1 MSKIK
6 WLLLI
11 VVGLLGSTAF
21 VNASPATIGVGDSIS
36 VWVKGEPELSVE
48 RQVGNDG
55 SVLLPLIGSVGVNGL
70 KTVDAAR
77 LISGMLEDGFL
88 RDPLVQV
95 TIKNKAAASARVP
108 ARTPAK
114 ATARPI
120 DKPAPAS
127 EPTPARQQLVEIVDE
142 TTRVGIGGVAMLLG
156 NRVYQ
161 SNRLGQI
168 IIEEAD
174 GDTVLMADG
183 YQTLSGTLNQLLRSG
198 RRILLKPVQT
208 AKSITFTVIDA
219 ATQRPVSNV
228 EVSLEGMK
236 IKANR
241 QGVFKISQISKEFGE
256 ITLTRRGYQTMR
268 RVVDYKGSDTRAI
281 EMVKQER

>member
-21 VNASPATIGVGDSIS
+21 VNASPATIGIGDSIS
-36 VWVKGEPELSVE
+36 IWVKGEPELSVE

-95 TIKNKAAASARVP
+95 TIKNKAAASA
-108 ARTPAK
+108 K
-114 ATARPI
+114 APTKVSARPI

-127 EPTPARQQLVEIVDE
+127 EPVPARQQLIEIVDD
-142 TTRVGIGGVAMLLG
+142 TSKAGIGGVAMMLG

-168 IIEEAD
+168 IIEEAA
-174 GDTVLMADG
+174 GDAVMMADG
-183 YQTLSGTLNQLLRSG
+183 YQTLSGSLSQLLQGS
-198 RRILLKPVQT
+198 RRIYLKRVQT
-208 AKSITFTVIDA
+208 AESITFTVIDA
-219 ATQRPVSNV
+219 STRRPISNV

-256 ITLTRRGYQTMR
+256 ITLTRRGYQTLR
-268 RVVDYKGSDTRAI
+268 RVVDYKDSDTRTI

>member
-21 VNASPATIGVGDSIS
+21 VNASPATIGVGDNIS

-95 TIKNKAAASARVP
+95 TIKSKAAAASKAPTKVSA
-108 ARTPAK
+108 K
-114 ATARPI
+114 PI
-120 DKPAPAS
+120 SKPAPAS
-127 EPTPARQQLVEIVDE
+127 EPVPSRQQLVEIVDE
-142 TTRVGIGGVAMLLG
+142 TSRVGIGGVAMMLG

-168 IIEEAD
+168 IIDEAD
-174 GDTVLMADG
+174 GETVLMADG
-183 YQTLSGTLNQLLRSG
+183 YQTLTGNLGQLLRTG
-198 RRILLKPVQT
+198 RRIYLKRVQT
-208 AKSITFTVIDA
+208 AESITFTVIDA
-219 ATQRPVSNV
+219 ATQRPISNV

-256 ITLTRRGYQTMR
+256 ITLTRRGYQTLR
-268 RVVDYKGSDTRAI
+268 RVVDYKGSDTRTI

>member
-21 VNASPATIGVGDSIS
+21 VNASPATIGVGDNIS

-70 KTVDAAR
+70 KTIDAAR

-95 TIKNKAAASARVP
+95 TIKS
-108 ARTPAK
+108 K
-114 ATARPI
+114 ATAASKAPTKVSARPI
-120 DKPAPAS
+120 NKPAPAS
-127 EPTPARQQLVEIVDE
+127 EPVPSRQQLVEIVDE
-142 TTRVGIGGVAMLLG
+142 TSRIGIGGVAMMLG

-168 IIEEAD
+168 IIDEAD
-174 GDTVLMADG
+174 GETVLMADG
-183 YQTLSGTLNQLLRSG
+183 YQTLTGNLGQLLRTG
-198 RRILLKPVQT
+198 RRIYLKRVQT
-208 AKSITFTVIDA
+208 AESITFTVIDA
-219 ATQRPVSNV
+219 ATQRPISNV

-256 ITLTRRGYQTMR
+256 ITLTRRGYQTLR
-268 RVVDYKGSDTRAI
+268 RVVDYKGSDTRTI

>member
-11 VVGLLGSTAF
+11 VVSLLSSTAF
-21 VNASPATIGVGDSIS
+21 VNASPSTIGLGDTIS

-88 RDPLVQV
+88 RDPMVQITV
-95 TIKNKAAASARVP
+95 KQKGTSGKKAP
-108 ARTPAK
+108 A

-120 DKPAPAS
+120 NTPAPAS
-127 EPTPARQQLVEIVDE
+127 EALPPQQQLIEIFDTVSGKG
-142 TTRVGIGGVAMLLG
+142 VSGVAMLLG

-168 IIEEAD
+168 IIEESD
-174 GDTVLMADG
+174 GPVVLMADG
-183 YQTLSGTLNQLLRSG
+183 FQTLSGSLSQLLRSG
-198 RRILLKPVQT
+198 KPPRINMLRVQT
-208 AKSITFTVIDA
+208 AESITFNVIDVN
-219 ATQRPVSNV
+219 TRKPISNV
-228 EVSLEGMK
+228 EVMLDNMK

-256 ITLTRRGYQTMR
+256 ITVTRRGYQTVR
-268 RVVDYKGSDTRAI
+268 QVVDYKGSDARTI

>member
-21 VNASPATIGVGDSIS
+21 VNASPATIGVGDNIS

-95 TIKNKAAASARVP
+95 TIKNKAAAAR
-108 ARTPAK
+108 K
-114 ATARPI
+114 APTKVSARPI

-127 EPTPARQQLVEIVDE
+127 EPMSSRQQLVEIVDE
-142 TTRVGIGGVAMLLG
+142 TSRIGIGGVAMMLG

-168 IIEEAD
+168 IIDEAD
-174 GDTVLMADG
+174 GETVLMADG
-183 YQTLSGTLNQLLRSG
+183 YQTLTGNLGQLLRTG
-198 RRILLKPVQT
+198 RRIYLKRVQT
-208 AKSITFTVIDA
+208 AESITFTVIDA
-219 ATQRPVSNV
+219 ATQRPISNV

-241 QGVFKISQISKEFGE
+241 QGIFKISQISKEFGE
-256 ITLTRRGYQTMR
+256 ITLSRRGYQTLR
-268 RVVDYKGSDTRAI
+268 RVVDYKGSDTRTI

>member
-11 VVGLLGSTAF
+11 VVGLLSSTAF
-21 VNASPATIGVGDSIS
+21 VNASPATIGLGDTIS
-36 VWVKGEPELSVE
+36 VWVKGEPDLSVE

-77 LISGMLEDGFL
+77 LIAGMLEDGFL
-88 RDPLVQV
+88 RDPMVQI
-95 TIKNKAAASARVP
+95 TIKKKVAAGKSPSVS
-108 ARTPAK
+108 
-114 ATARPI
+114 ARPI
-120 DKPAPAS
+120 NEPAPAS
-127 EPTPARQQLVEIVDE
+127 QPVPSQQKLIEIFDTVSGKG
-142 TTRVGIGGVAMLLG
+142 VSGVAMMLG

-168 IIEEAD
+168 IIEESD
-174 GDTVLMADG
+174 GPIVLMADG
-183 YQTLSGTLNQLLRSG
+183 FQTLSGDLNQLLRQG
-198 RRILLKPVQT
+198 KRINMQRVKT
-208 AKSITFTVIDA
+208 AESITFSVIDS
-219 ATQRPVSNV
+219 TTRKPISNV
-228 EVSLEGMK
+228 EVTLDSMK

-256 ITLTRRGYQTMR
+256 ITVTRRGYQTLR
-268 RVVDYKGSDTRAI
+268 QVVDYKGSDTRTI

>member
-21 VNASPATIGVGDSIS
+21 VNASPATIGVGDNIS

-95 TIKNKAAASARVP
+95 TIKRKAAKASKAPTKVS
-108 ARTPAK
+108 AK
-114 ATARPI
+114 PI
-120 DKPAPAS
+120 TKPAPAS
-127 EPTPARQQLVEIVDE
+127 EPVPARQQLVEIVDE
-142 TTRVGIGGVAMLLG
+142 TSRIGIGGVAMMLG

-174 GDTVLMADG
+174 GETVLMADG
-183 YQTLSGTLNQLLRSG
+183 YQTLTGNLGQLLRTG
-198 RRILLKPVQT
+198 RRIYLKRVQT
-208 AKSITFTVIDA
+208 AESITFTVIDA
-219 ATQRPVSNV
+219 STQRPLSNV

-256 ITLTRRGYQTMR
+256 ITLTRRGYQTLR
-268 RVVDYKGSDTRAI
+268 RVVDYKGSDTRTI

>member
-21 VNASPATIGVGDSIS
+21 VNASPATIGIGDSIS
-36 VWVKGEPELSVE
+36 IWVKGEPELSVE

-95 TIKNKAAASARVP
+95 TIKNKAAASA
-108 ARTPAK
+108 K
-114 ATARPI
+114 APTKVSARPI

-127 EPTPARQQLVEIVDE
+127 EPVPARQQLIEIVDD
-142 TTRVGIGGVAMLLG
+142 TSKAGIGGVAMMLG

-168 IIEEAD
+168 IIEEAA
-174 GDTVLMADG
+174 GDAVMMADG
-183 YQTLSGTLNQLLRSG
+183 YQTLSGSLSQLLQGS
-198 RRILLKPVQT
+198 RRIYLKRVQT
-208 AKSITFTVIDA
+208 AESITFTVIDA
-219 ATQRPVSNV
+219 STRRPISNV
-228 EVSLEGMK
+228 EVGLEGMK

-256 ITLTRRGYQTMR
+256 ITLTRRGYQTLR
-268 RVVDYKGSDTRAI
+268 RVVDYKDSDTRTI

>member
-6 WLLLI
+6 WLLLII

-21 VNASPATIGVGDSIS
+21 VNASPATIGIGDSIS
-36 VWVKGEPELSVE
+36 IWVKGEPELSVE

-95 TIKNKAAASARVP
+95 TIKNKAAASA
-108 ARTPAK
+108 K
-114 ATARPI
+114 APTKVSARPI

-127 EPTPARQQLVEIVDE
+127 EPVPARQQLIEIVDD
-142 TTRVGIGGVAMLLG
+142 TSKAGIGGVAMMLG

-168 IIEEAD
+168 IIEEAA
-174 GDTVLMADG
+174 GDAVMMADG
-183 YQTLSGTLNQLLRSG
+183 YQTLSGSLSQLLQGS
-198 RRILLKPVQT
+198 RRIYLKRVQT
-208 AKSITFTVIDA
+208 AESITFTVIDA
-219 ATQRPVSNV
+219 STRRPISNV

-256 ITLTRRGYQTMR
+256 ITLTRRGYQTLR
-268 RVVDYKGSDTRAI
+268 RVVDYKGSDTRTI

>member
-11 VVGLLGSTAF
+11 VVGLLSSTAF
-21 VNASPATIGVGDSIS
+21 VNASPATIGLGDTIS
-36 VWVKGEPELSVE
+36 VWVKGEPELSIE

-77 LISGMLEDGFL
+77 LIAGMLEDGFL
-88 RDPLVQV
+88 RDPMVQI
-95 TIKNKAAASARVP
+95 TIKKKVAAGKSPSVS
-108 ARTPAK
+108 
-114 ATARPI
+114 ARPI
-120 DKPAPAS
+120 NEPAPAS
-127 EPTPARQQLVEIVDE
+127 QPVPSQQQLIEIFDTVAGKG
-142 TTRVGIGGVAMLLG
+142 VSGVAMMLG

-168 IIEEAD
+168 IIEESD
-174 GDTVLMADG
+174 GPIVLMADG
-183 YQTLSGTLNQLLRSG
+183 FQTLSGDLSQLLRPG
-198 RRILLKPVQT
+198 KPPRINMQRIKT
-208 AKSITFTVIDA
+208 AESITFSVIDA
-219 ATQRPVSNV
+219 TTRKPISNV
-228 EVSLEGMK
+228 EVTLDSMK

-256 ITLTRRGYQTMR
+256 ITVTRRGYQTLR
-268 RVVDYKGSDTRAI
+268 QVVDYKGADTRTI

>member
-21 VNASPATIGVGDSIS
+21 VNASPATIGIGDSIS
-36 VWVKGEPELSVE
+36 IWVKGEPELSVE

-95 TIKNKAAASARVP
+95 TIKNKAAASA
-108 ARTPAK
+108 K
-114 ATARPI
+114 APTKVSARPI

-127 EPTPARQQLVEIVDE
+127 EPVPARQQLIEIVDD
-142 TTRVGIGGVAMLLG
+142 TSKAGIGGVAMMLG

-168 IIEEAD
+168 IIEEAA
-174 GDTVLMADG
+174 GDAVMMADG
-183 YQTLSGTLNQLLRSG
+183 YQTLSGSLSQLLQGS
-198 RRILLKPVQT
+198 RRIYLKRVQT
-208 AKSITFTVIDA
+208 AESITFTVIDA
-219 ATQRPVSNV
+219 STRRPISNV

-256 ITLTRRGYQTMR
+256 ITLTRRGYQTLR
-268 RVVDYKGSDTRAI
+268 RVVDYKGSDTRTI

>member
-11 VVGLLGSTAF
+11 VVGLLSSTAF
-21 VNASPATIGVGDSIS
+21 VNASPATIGLGDTIS
-36 VWVKGEPELSVE
+36 VWVKGEPDLSVE

-88 RDPLVQV
+88 RDPMVQI
-95 TIKNKAAASARVP
+95 TIKKKVAAGNKTPSVSARS
-108 ARTPAK
+108 
-114 ATARPI
+114 I
-120 DKPAPAS
+120 NEPAPAS
-127 EPTPARQQLVEIVDE
+127 QPVPSQQQLIEIFDTVAGKG
-142 TTRVGIGGVAMLLG
+142 VSGVAMMLG

-168 IIEEAD
+168 IIEESD
-174 GDTVLMADG
+174 GPIVLMADG
-183 YQTLSGTLNQLLRSG
+183 FQTLSGDLNQLLRPG
-198 RRILLKPVQT
+198 KPPRINMQRIKT
-208 AKSITFTVIDA
+208 AESITFSVIDS
-219 ATQRPVSNV
+219 TTRKPISNV
-228 EVSLEGMK
+228 EVTLDSMK

-256 ITLTRRGYQTMR
+256 ITVTRRGYQTLR
-268 RVVDYKGSDTRAI
+268 QVVDYKGSATRTI
-281 EMVKQER
+281 EMVKQEK

>member
-21 VNASPATIGVGDSIS
+21 VNASPATIGIGDSIS
-36 VWVKGEPELSVE
+36 IWVKGEPELSVE

-95 TIKNKAAASARVP
+95 TIKNKAAASAKAPKKVS
-108 ARTPAK
+108 AK
-114 ATARPI
+114 PI

-127 EPTPARQQLVEIVDE
+127 EPVPARQQLIEIVDD
-142 TTRVGIGGVAMLLG
+142 TSKAGIGGVAMLLG

-168 IIEEAD
+168 IIEEAA
-174 GDTVLMADG
+174 GDAVMMADG
-183 YQTLSGTLNQLLRSG
+183 YQTLSGSLSQLLQGS
-198 RRILLKPVQT
+198 RRIYLKRVQT
-208 AKSITFTVIDA
+208 AESITFTVIDA
-219 ATQRPVSNV
+219 STRRPISNV

-241 QGVFKISQISKEFGE
+241 QGIFKISQISKEFGE
-256 ITLTRRGYQTMR
+256 ITLTRRGYQTLR
-268 RVVDYKGSDTRAI
+268 RVVDYKGSDTRTI

>member
-21 VNASPATIGVGDSIS
+21 VNASPATIGVGDNIS

-95 TIKNKAAASARVP
+95 TIKSKAAAAH
-108 ARTPAK
+108 K
-114 ATARPI
+114 APTKVSARPI
-120 DKPAPAS
+120 TKPAPAS
-127 EPTPARQQLVEIVDE
+127 EPMPSRQQLVEIVDE
-142 TTRVGIGGVAMLLG
+142 TSRIGIGGVAMMLG

-168 IIEEAD
+168 IIDEAD
-174 GDTVLMADG
+174 GETVLMADG
-183 YQTLSGTLNQLLRSG
+183 YQTLTGNLGQLLRTG
-198 RRILLKPVQT
+198 RRIYLKRVQT
-208 AKSITFTVIDA
+208 AESITFTVIDA
-219 ATQRPVSNV
+219 ATQRPISNV

-241 QGVFKISQISKEFGE
+241 QGIFKISQISKEFGE
-256 ITLTRRGYQTMR
+256 ITLTRRGYQTLR
-268 RVVDYKGSDTRAI
+268 RVVDYKGSDTRTI

>member
-21 VNASPATIGVGDSIS
+21 VNASPATIGVGDNIS

-95 TIKNKAAASARVP
+95 TIKNKAAAAR
-108 ARTPAK
+108 K
-114 ATARPI
+114 APTKVSARPI

-127 EPTPARQQLVEIVDE
+127 EPMSSRQQLVEIVDE
-142 TTRVGIGGVAMLLG
+142 TSRIGIGGVAMMLG

-168 IIEEAD
+168 IIDEAD
-174 GDTVLMADG
+174 GETVLMADG
-183 YQTLSGTLNQLLRSG
+183 YQTLTGNLGQLLRTG
-198 RRILLKPVQT
+198 RRI
-208 AKSITFTVIDA
+208 
-219 ATQRPVSNV
+219 
-228 EVSLEGMK
+228 
-236 IKANR
+236 
-241 QGVFKISQISKEFGE
+241 
-256 ITLTRRGYQTMR
+256 
-268 RVVDYKGSDTRAI
+268 
-281 EMVKQER
+281 

>member
-21 VNASPATIGVGDSIS
+21 VNASPATIGIGDSIS
-36 VWVKGEPELSVE
+36 IWVKGEPELSVE

-95 TIKNKAAASARVP
+95 TIKNKAAASA
-108 ARTPAK
+108 K
-114 ATARPI
+114 APTKVSARPI

-127 EPTPARQQLVEIVDE
+127 EPVPARQQLIEIVDD
-142 TTRVGIGGVAMLLG
+142 TSKAGIGGVAMMLG

-168 IIEEAD
+168 IIEEAA
-174 GDTVLMADG
+174 GDAVMMADG
-183 YQTLSGTLNQLLRSG
+183 YQTLSGSLSQLLQGS
-198 RRILLKPVQT
+198 RRIYLKRVQT
-208 AKSITFTVIDA
+208 AESITFTVIDA
-219 ATQRPVSNV
+219 STRRPISNV

-256 ITLTRRGYQTMR
+256 ITLTRRGYQTLR
-268 RVVDYKGSDTRAI
+268 RVVDYKGSDTRMI

>member
-21 VNASPATIGVGDSIS
+21 VNASPATIGAGDSIS
-36 VWVKGEPELSVE
+36 IWVKGEPELSVE

-95 TIKNKAAASARVP
+95 TIKKKAAATTRA
-108 ARTPAK
+108 PAK
-114 ATARPI
+114 VSAKPI
-120 DKPAPAS
+120 NRPAPAS
-127 EPTPARQQLVEIVDE
+127 EPVPHRQQLVEIVDE
-142 TTRVGIGGVAMLLG
+142 TSQAGIGGVAMLLG

-183 YQTLSGTLNQLLRSG
+183 YQTLSGNLSQMLRTG
-198 RRILLKPVQT
+198 RRIHLKRVQT
-208 AKSITFTVIDA
+208 AESITFTVIDA
-219 ATQRPVSNV
+219 ATQRPLSNV
-228 EVSLEGMK
+228 EISLEGMK
-236 IKANR
+236 IKANH
-241 QGVFKISQISKEFGE
+241 QGVFKISQIAKEFGE
-256 ITLTRRGYQTMR
+256 ITLTRRGYQTLR
-268 RVVDYKGSDTRAI
+268 RVVDYKGSDSRTI

>member
-21 VNASPATIGVGDSIS
+21 VNASPATIGAGDSIS
-36 VWVKGEPELSVE
+36 IWVKGEPELSVE

-95 TIKNKAAASARVP
+95 TIKKKAAAPTRA
-108 ARTPAK
+108 PAK
-114 ATARPI
+114 VSAKPI
-120 DKPAPAS
+120 DRPAPAS
-127 EPTPARQQLVEIVDE
+127 EPVPPRQQLVEIVDE
-142 TTRVGIGGVAMLLG
+142 TSQAGIGGVAMLLG

-183 YQTLSGTLNQLLRSG
+183 YQTLSGNLSQLLRTG
-198 RRILLKPVQT
+198 RRIHLKRFQT
-208 AKSITFTVIDA
+208 AESITFTVIDA
-219 ATQRPVSNV
+219 ATQRPLSNV

-241 QGVFKISQISKEFGE
+241 QGVFKISQIAKEFGE
-256 ITLTRRGYQTMR
+256 ITITRRGYQTLR
-268 RVVDYKGSDTRAI
+268 RVVDYKGSDARTI

>member
-21 VNASPATIGVGDSIS
+21 VNASPATIGIGDSIS
-36 VWVKGEPELSVE
+36 IWVKGEPELSVE

-95 TIKNKAAASARVP
+95 TIKNKAAASA
-108 ARTPAK
+108 K
-114 ATARPI
+114 APTKVSARPI

-127 EPTPARQQLVEIVDE
+127 EPVPARQQLIEIVDD
-142 TTRVGIGGVAMLLG
+142 TSKAGIGGVAMMLG

-168 IIEEAD
+168 IIEEAA
-174 GDTVLMADG
+174 GDAVMMADG
-183 YQTLSGTLNQLLRSG
+183 YQTLSGSLSQLLQGS
-198 RRILLKPVQT
+198 RRIYLKRVQT
-208 AKSITFTVIDA
+208 AESITFTVIDA
-219 ATQRPVSNV
+219 STRRPISNV
-228 EVSLEGMK
+228 EVGLEGMK

-256 ITLTRRGYQTMR
+256 ITLTRRGYQTLR
-268 RVVDYKGSDTRAI
+268 RVVDYKGSDTRTI

>member
-11 VVGLLGSTAF
+11 VVSLLGSTAF
-21 VNASPATIGVGDSIS
+21 VNAAPAAIGAGDTIS

-70 KTVDAAR
+70 KTRDAAR

-88 RDPLVQV
+88 RDPMVQV
-95 TIKNKAAASARVP
+95 TVKKTATTARSTHEPSVS
-108 ARTPAK
+108 
-114 ATARPI
+114 ARPI
-120 DKPAPAS
+120 NQPAPAS
-127 EPTPARQQLVEIVDE
+127 DPVAPRKQLVEIVDA
-142 TTRVGIGGVAMLLG
+142 TAKTGIGGVAMLLG

-168 IIEEAD
+168 IIEETD
-174 GDTVLMADG
+174 GATVLMADG
-183 YQTLSGTLNQLLRSG
+183 YQTLSGPLSQLLPG
-198 RRILLKPVQT
+198 KRIHLKRVQ
-208 AKSITFTVIDA
+208 AAENITFSVIDA
-219 ATQRPVSNV
+219 LTHRPIPHV
-228 EVSLEGMK
+228 EVTLDNMK

-241 QGVFKISQISKEFGE
+241 QGVFKISQITKEFGE
-256 ITLTRRGYQTMR
+256 ITLTRRGYQTVR
-268 RVVDYKGSDTRAI
+268 RVVDYKGSDNRMI